1 MNKRSGRRRIIVGIE
16 FQHVLPLLFI
26 HLDFGLSGNIWGW
39 VGLCRV
45 GLYPNLSKQKKT
57 KKMKF
62 SCASFVEFVLLV
74 LLLDKA
80 STQQQI
86 DKKKKKGKE
95 EQREKSSTYY
105 LEKRNR
111 EKKEK
116 SFIYSQVFSNDN
128 WSKEQELFIISGL
141 TIWKFIFTL
150 EINFQVC
157 CSGHGKNGALCVLR
171 QSIRP
176 EMITEVCP
184 FSEFLLYFP

>member
-86 DKKKKKGKE
+86 DKKKKKK
-95 EQREKSSTYY
+95 
-105 LEKRNR
+105 EKRNR
-111 EKKEK
+111 EK
-116 SFIYSQVFSNDN
+116 SLQP
-128 WSKEQELFIISGL
+128 
-141 TIWKFIFTL
+141 TIWKRGTERKRKSLLFIHRF
-150 EINFQVC
+150 FQMIIGLKSKNLLSFLVLL
-157 CSGHGKNGALCVLR
+157 SG
-171 QSIRP
+171 S
-176 EMITEVCP
+176 
-184 FSEFLLYFP
+184 LYLTQR

>member
-86 DKKKKKGKE
+86 DKKKKKRKRGTERK
-95 EQREKSSTYY
+95 RKS
-105 LEKRNR
+105 L
-111 EKKEK
+111 
-116 SFIYSQVFSNDN
+116 
-128 WSKEQELFIISGL
+128 LFIHRFFQMIIGLKSKNFLSFLVLLSG
-141 TIWKFIFTL
+141 
-150 EINFQVC
+150 
-157 CSGHGKNGALCVLR
+157 S
-171 QSIRP
+171 
-176 EMITEVCP
+176 
-184 FSEFLLYFP
+184 LYLPQR